1 MFSDTCPET
10 GTGKCQGCFR
20 FRYLRKFLDVF
31 WNLRICLCR
40 LRKARHSQDKNL
52 MPMTQ
57 KKLAGI
63 GVTCNGVMSHPKER
77 GGDVTCITE
86 LHTHHSCFKYD

>member
-1 MFSDTCPET
+1 
-10 GTGKCQGCFR
+10 
-20 FRYLRKFLDVF
+20 
-31 WNLRICLCR
+31 
-40 LRKARHSQDKNL
+40 
-52 MPMTQ
+52 MTQ

-86 LHTHHSCFKYD
+86 LHTHHSCFKYDLENQSLLVLAW